1 MPSSRNAIGRLQG
14 SPSPGCVVLSPDGL
28 GQVPSLGLQ
37 PMTLAFIE
45 QGSVSIGNLQ
55 EAAVGGTVRLQTG
68 GMGVCVCV
76 CACITVCMHRTYRLK
91 PSCINGQRV
100 SGQGQSSDPFSD
112 RQIVRHSSFDPLPP
126 TAHNL

>member
-28 GQVPSLGLQ
+28 GQVPSRGLQ

-55 EAAVGGTVRLQTG
+55 EVAVGGTVRLQTG
-68 GMGVCVCV
+68 GMGVCVC
-76 CACITVCMHRTYRLK
+76 ACITECMHRTYK
-91 PSCINGQRV
+91 
-100 SGQGQSSDPFSD
+100 
-112 RQIVRHSSFDPLPP
+112 
-126 TAHNL
+126 

>member
-1 MPSSRNAIGRLQG
+1 MPSSRNAIGRLQD

-28 GQVPSLGLQ
+28 GQVPSRGLQ

-55 EAAVGGTVRLQTG
+55 EATVGGTVRLQNG

-76 CACITVCMHRTYRLK
+76 CACITECMHRR
-91 PSCINGQRV
+91 I
-100 SGQGQSSDPFSD
+100 SGQ
-112 RQIVRHSSFDPLPP
+112 
-126 TAHNL
+126 